1 MPVHVHKY
9 RGLHSIGKGGPGPT
23 LSGMSSM
30 GRFGNEEFVNT
41 KASFLRNAL
50 SERQIPAMISIHS
63 LNRCTK
69 TGMLQ
74 YLVVGSG
81 EGRPIELTVLLH

>member
-1 MPVHVHKY
+1 
-9 RGLHSIGKGGPGPT
+9 
-23 LSGMSSM
+23 MSPM

-41 KASFLRNAL
+41 KASFLQNAL

-81 EGRPIELTVLLH
+81 EGRPIELTVLH